1 MEVKF
6 DDKGLVPAIIQDNI
20 TGDVLMLGYMN
31 REALEKTIKDGRV
44 HFYSRSRKRIWMK
57 GESSNVYLYVSS
69 IKLDCDGDAILIL
82 VNSNGPVC
90 HTGESSCFFANI
102 SQEPPFPV
110 YNFPYKLYE
119 RIQERKR
126 NPTEG
131 SYTSKILRKGVEKI
145 ARKVGEEALELVI
158 ASLERKR
165 EEVIYETADLVYH
178 TIVLLSALEIQISEI
193 IDELV
198 KRYREQKKRRDN
210 L

>member
-6 DDKGLVPAIIQDNI
+6 DDKGLVPTIIQDNI
-20 TGDVLMLGYMN
+20 TGDVLMLGYMD

-57 GESSNVYLYVSS
+57 GESSKVYLYVSS
-69 IKLDCDGDAILIL
+69 IKLDCDGDAILVL
-82 VNSNGPVC
+82 VNSDGPVC
-90 HTGESSCFFANI
+90 HTGECSCFFTNI
-102 SQEPPFPV
+102 SQDPPLPI

-126 NPTEG
+126 NPAED
-131 SYTSKILRKGVEKI
+131 SYTSKVLKEGVEKI

-158 ASLERKR
+158 ASLERRR
-165 EEVIYETADLVYH
+165 EDVIYETADLVYH
-178 TIVLLSALEIQISEI
+178 TIVLLSAFKIQISEI

-198 KRYREQKKRRDN
+198 KRYREQKRKKDS